1 MEHDGCCSRL
11 YTGLSTVVG
20 DIILGTAARGEGRS
34 GMLRI
39 AHRSRARH
47 GGNPLTSPRL
57 RRAAWD
63 CRRLENPSSSH
74 HCESAFARPAASP
87 RIAAARMPL
96 LSRHQKAAPTL
107 HTARRVPTIC
117 MPLTPSTPPSPYPEC
132 RQGPAPQD
140 VVYSRRQT
148 HIPGDWE
155 CRRPSLLTPK
165 SLRAR
170 SGARKP
176 PSSSGCSSGY
186 RSPQCGR
193 CALIAEIK
201 SWG

>member
-117 MPLTPSTPPSPYPEC
+117 MAPSGYARWASRSSLVNSIT
-132 RQGPAPQD
+132 GPTSATSNSSQRACAAEVRKPAAA
-140 VVYSRRQT
+140 
-148 HIPGDWE
+148 
-155 CRRPSLLTPK
+155 
-165 SLRAR
+165 RAR
-170 SGARKP
+170 FAFSGVRASRF
-176 PSSSGCSSGY
+176 
-186 RSPQCGR
+186 
-193 CALIAEIK
+193 
-201 SWG
+201 